1 MKVTGVF
8 DLLDLLDIIPMM
20 LKVVEE
26 LLQKDRPFSQT
37 RRHLLKQFE
46 ILHFFRQ
53 QPEHR

>member
-1 MKVTGVF
+1 
-8 DLLDLLDIIPMM
+8 M

-26 LLQKDRPFSQT
+26 LLQEDRSFGQT
-37 RRHLLKQFE
+37 RRHPLKQLK